1 METKWRAN
9 KQSEPVAPAW
19 SMDINRERW
28 AGKLGERPMARK
40 KVDCDWRLY
49 ELSPEDLEMILNDA
63 STDGEDALELDDCRE
78 GGGGR
83 V

>member
-1 METKWRAN
+1 MGGEVGR
-9 KQSEPVAPAW
+9 
-19 SMDINRERW
+19 RE
-28 AGKLGERPMARK
+28 PMARK

>member
-1 METKWRAN
+1 
-9 KQSEPVAPAW
+9 
-19 SMDINRERW
+19 
-28 AGKLGERPMARK
+28 MARK

-63 STDGEDALELDDCRE
+63 STEGEDALELDDCRE